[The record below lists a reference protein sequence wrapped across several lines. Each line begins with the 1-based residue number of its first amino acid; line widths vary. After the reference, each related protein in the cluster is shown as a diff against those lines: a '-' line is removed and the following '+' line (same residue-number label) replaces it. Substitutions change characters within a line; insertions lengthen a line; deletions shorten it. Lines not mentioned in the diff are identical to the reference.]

1 MNSFCFIKM
10 KTIKSCTDVE
20 QSRKLIRMLP
30 IDSPD
35 TYIDTNVTPNYI
47 GRMYIDE
54 EKSPDMCIESM
65 LHNRLIPS
73 WSLSALLAVLP
84 NVSLNFNSATN
95 NWWIHIY
102 TREQSVLE
110 SGYDNPIDACVKI
123 IETLFNRGLL

>member
-10 KTIKSCTDVE
+10 KTIKSYTDVE

-35 TYIDTNVTPNYI
+35 MYIDTNVTPNYI

-54 EKSPDMCIESM
+54 EKSEMCIESM
-65 LHNRLIPS
+65 IHNRLIPS

-84 NVSLNFNSATN
+84 NASLNFNSATN
-95 NWWIHIY
+95 NWWVHVY
-102 TREQSVLE
+102 TKEQSILE
-110 SGYDNPIDACVKI
+110 TGYDNPIDACAKI